1 MLSGSTLI
9 CELTSLTNAV
19 ETERLRKE
27 FGDLVAVEGLD
38 LKIEEGEIFGLLG
51 PNGAGKTTTLSML
64 ATLVKPTSGTGRVN
78 GYDILKQSDEVRRS
92 IGIVFQD
99 PSSDD
104 ILTGW
109 ENLYLHSLMFGVPK
123 EERKKRIQHVLG
135 LVDLQDRAHD
145 MVKKYSGGMRRRLE
159 LARGLMHN
167 PRILFLD
174 EPTLGLDPQTREH
187 IWSYIENLVK
197 SEKVTVIM
205 TTHYMDEADRLC
217 NRVAIIDHG
226 KIGALDKPSVL
237 KTKVGGEI
245 IRLRTRTPNLEP
257 IKELDYVLSVSQ
269 SGSILLLTV
278 KDASAHLQEILSK
291 IGQVESVEVRT
302 PTLNDVFLHYTG
314 REIREESG
322 EGGFF
327 ERVAKAR
334 AGGGQ

>member
-1 MLSGSTLI
+1 MT
-9 CELTSLTNAV
+9 TAV
-19 ETERLRKE
+19 ETEELRKE
-27 FGDLVAVEGLD
+27 FGDLVAVDSLD

-78 GYDILKQSDEVRRS
+78 GYDILKQPDEVRHS

-109 ENLYLHSLMFGVPK
+109 ENLYLHALMFGVAK
-123 EERKKRIQHVLG
+123 VERKQRIQHALD

-145 MVKKYSGGMRRRLE
+145 LVKKYSGGMRRRLE

-187 IWSYIENLVK
+187 IWAYIENIVK
-197 SEKVTVIM
+197 SERVTVIM

-245 IRLRTRTPNLEP
+245 IRLRARTPKLEP

-269 SGSILLLTV
+269 SGSTLLLTV
-278 KDASAHLQEILSK
+278 RDASAHLQEILGK
-291 IGQVESVEVRT
+291 IGDVESVEVHT
-302 PTLNDVFLHYTG
+302 PTLNDVFLYYTG

-322 EGGFF
+322 EGGVF
-327 ERVAKAR
+327 ERIAQR
-334 AGGGQ
+334 AGRR

>member
-1 MLSGSTLI
+1 MTI
-9 CELTSLTNAV
+9 AV
-19 ETERLRKE
+19 ETEGLRKE
-27 FGDLVAVEGLD
+27 YGELVAVDGLD
-38 LKIEEGEIFGLLG
+38 LRIAQGEIFGLLG

-78 GYDILKQSDEVRRS
+78 GYDIIKQPDEVRRS

-109 ENLYLHSLMFGVPK
+109 ENLYLHALMFGVPK
-123 EERKKRIQHVLG
+123 LERKQRIQHVLE
-135 LVDLQDRAHD
+135 LVDLQDRAD
-145 MVKKYSGGMRRRLE
+145 DIVKKYSGGMRRRLE
-159 LARGLMHN
+159 LGRGLLHN

-187 IWSYIENLVK
+187 IWAYIENLVK
-197 SEKVTVIM
+197 SERVTVII

-226 KIGALDKPSVL
+226 KIAALDEPSAL
-237 KTKVGGEI
+237 KTKIGGEI
-245 IRLRTRTPNLEP
+245 IKLRTRSPKLEP
-257 IKELDYVLSVSQ
+257 IKELDYVLSVAQ
-269 SGSILLLTV
+269 SGSTLLLTV
-278 KDASAHLQEILSK
+278 RDASAHLQEILGK
-291 IGQVESVEVRT
+291 IGSVESVEVRT

-322 EGGFF
+322 EGGMF
-327 ERVAKAR
+327 ERIARAR
-334 AGGGQ
+334 AGGR